1 MTHLPLSLRE
11 SESVPF
17 EFNLDSNASALQGET
32 KAVFQKRQ
40 GPNAKFLFFYCSSF
54 GPTNSV
60 SVPCFL
66 LSWFV
71 WYKRKDEYKNPEVSL
86 TFLKKLQPGSSA
98 FRGRETLEATDLRT
112 TTGGRDMGQIM
123 FFSLPTHESRALPS
137 SNRKA
142 QKALCGR
149 LGDRAEEERAVQVT
163 HRQVQVCSG
172 TVPRQYDGS
181 FPLIGFYSLSH
192 TGSNP
197 PERTEQQEE
206 MGCRRN
212 RLSLGGIDNRL

>member
-1 MTHLPLSLRE
+1 MLQHSRE
-11 SESVPF
+11 RQEQYFRNGRAQMPSFCSFTAQV
-17 EFNLDSNASALQGET
+17 LALQIRSQFH
-32 KAVFQKRQ
+32 V
-40 GPNAKFLFFYCSSF
+40 
-54 GPTNSV
+54 
-60 SVPCFL
+60 FL

-112 TTGGRDMGQIM
+112 TTGGRDMGQII
-123 FFSLPTHESRALPS
+123 FFSLPAHESRALPS

-181 FPLIGFYSLSH
+181 FPLIGFYCLSH

-197 PERTEQQEE
+197 P
-206 MGCRRN
+206 
-212 RLSLGGIDNRL
+212 